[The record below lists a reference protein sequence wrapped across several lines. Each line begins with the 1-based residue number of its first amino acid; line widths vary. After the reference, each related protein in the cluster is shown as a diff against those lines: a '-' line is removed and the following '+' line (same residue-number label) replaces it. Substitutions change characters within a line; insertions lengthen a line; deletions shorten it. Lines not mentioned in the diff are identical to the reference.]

1 MEASKGD
8 KPVAEDVRTLWAYS
22 AQGRTEDY
30 EAGLEAMMQHRVAS
44 SSWLS
49 LSVCPFVCG

>member
-1 MEASKGD
+1 MEASNGD
-8 KPVAEDVRTLWAYS
+8 KPVAEEVRALWAYS
-22 AQGRTEDY
+22 AQGRTDDQ
-30 EAGLEAMMQHRVAS
+30 EAGFEAVMQRRVAS